1 MAALNPAHSRRAF
14 SFSVLLLAATLAAAD
29 DGPRKSL
36 VPAQGEQDQAAKL
49 IRTRYADRIEA
60 ATNSPAKTELAKQ
73 LLDDANDERDG
84 KPAYFVQLR
93 MAREMAI
100 DSGDV
105 ESAIAAIEMA
115 DQAFAVDA
123 NAMRVAALEN
133 SRAPELAG
141 RRASDLVN
149 YALIYADEASAAGA
163 IETARQFMRIARDGA
178 DKTDDAKLKERV
190 SSRSQFLE
198 ADLAR
203 RAQRGTSQN
212 HR

>member
-1 MAALNPAHSRRAF
+1 MPYDCGNGGARWPRSIELTSRRAF

-93 MAREMAI
+93 MARDMAI

-123 NAMRVAALEN
+123 NAMRVAALE
-133 SRAPELAG
+133 
-141 RRASDLVN
+141 
-149 YALIYADEASAAGA
+149 
-163 IETARQFMRIARDGA
+163 Q
-178 DKTDDAKLKERV
+178 
-190 SSRSQFLE
+190 
-198 ADLAR
+198 LAR
-203 RAQRGTSQN
+203 RAGRQAG
-212 HR
+212 